1 MNPTAE
7 ALHQRS
13 FNFSV
18 KIVAF
23 ARLLSKTQTDRVLAT
38 QVLRSGTSIGANIRE
53 AQFAQS
59 KADFVSKLSIAL
71 KEASET
77 QYWLELLF
85 ASGLMSE
92 EQRDLLKAD
101 TDWLV
106 GTLVNVVKATK
117 RNLKPSQAA
126 IYPFQAAK
134 RHLPISSR
142 EAAI

>member
-13 FNFSV
+13 FDFSV

-101 TDWLV
+101 ADWLV

-117 RNLKPSQAA
+117 RNLKPSKAA
-126 IYPFQAAK
+126 I
-134 RHLPISSR
+134 
-142 EAAI
+142 

>member
-7 ALHQRS
+7 ALRQRS
-13 FNFSV
+13 FDFSV
-18 KIVAF
+18 RIVAL
-23 ARLLSKTQTDRVLAT
+23 ARLLSKSQTDRVLAT

-92 EQRDLLKAD
+92 EQRDPLKAD
-101 TDWLV
+101 ADWLV
-106 GTLVNVVKATK
+106 GTLVNVVKAAK
-117 RNLKPSQAA
+117 RNLKPPQAA
-126 IYPFQAAK
+126 T
-134 RHLPISSR
+134 
-142 EAAI
+142 